1 MAFYEREA
9 KRMHEI
15 IKAMD
20 EKIRLHF
27 PESHDGIIAQIAA
40 KAERINNQM
49 AERREKKF
57 RRDEMDMRRSTRFSK
72 EVKKKLD
79 TVLKEIICEE
89 TNNGQNNSFK
99 D

>member
-1 MAFYEREA
+1 MTFYEKEA

-15 IKAMD
+15 IRTMD
-20 EKIRLHF
+20 DKIRLHF
-27 PESHDGIIAQIAA
+27 PELHAGLVAQIAA

-72 EVKKKLD
+72 EMKKKLD
-79 TVLKEIICEE
+79 TVLKEIICE
-89 TNNGQNNSFK
+89 
-99 D
+99 

>member
-27 PESHDGIIAQIAA
+27 PESHDGIIAQVAA

-49 AERREKKF
+49 AERRRKKF
-57 RRDEMDMRRSTRFSK
+57 RRDEMDIQRATEFSK
-72 EVKKKLD
+72 EVKRKLD
-79 TVLKEIICEE
+79 FMLNE
-89 TNNGQNNSFK
+89 
-99 D
+99 